1 MNEIW
6 KDVPGYPGY
15 QASSKGNI
23 RKTYAD
29 KEEREISK
37 FVSSDYLLVNL
48 VLGKGIY
55 TGRGVHILVCL
66 AFNGLPPIDGQDYQV
81 NHKDGVKDNNVYTN
95 LEWVTPKENSAH
107 ALETGLIRY
116 NVRIRLHDTVS
127 NEVHLVLS
135 MEAAA
140 RRFGISVAEAKR
152 YLRLYPN
159 ELYQDRY
166 LFEAVL
172 DEYEPAQFAH
182 AVSIKAHDYV
192 TNKTF
197 VTSNAGEMCLMTGVL
212 SQTIINNARLENPP
226 LIGGYVFMLFNDAS
240 PFPEHSQ
247 EEALQSHERYFGR
260 VSYPKGVVVKNHV
273 DNTTVTYAS
282 QPDASKATGVLGSTI
297 NTMLWVNNTLPF
309 KGFSFKRPGD
319 QTPFPDYDE
328 DQVQASLIRK
338 SRGAIPY
345 KVKDMVTGIESY
357 HASLKDVAQDFN
369 LARSALRSWLDKYP
383 DRLYQKKLVIKP
395 INL

>member
-1 MNEIW
+1 MTLIVSN
-6 KDVPGYPGY
+6 G
-15 QASSKGNI
+15 QFL
-23 RKTYAD
+23 YAD
-29 KEEREISK
+29 KLCSITSQ
-37 FVSSDYLLVNL
+37 
-48 VLGKGIY
+48 
-55 TGRGVHILVCL
+55 
-66 AFNGLPPIDGQDYQV
+66 APGQ
-81 NHKDGVKDNNVYTN
+81 KDNNVYTN

-107 ALETGLIRY
+107 ALEMGLIRY
-116 NVRIRLHDTVS
+116 NVRIRLHDTTT

-140 RRFGISVAEAKR
+140 RRFDISVVEVKR

-172 DEYEPAQFAH
+172 DEYEPAQFEH
-182 AVSIKAHDYV
+182 AVTIKAHDYT
-192 TNKTF
+192 TNKTY
-197 VTSNAGEMCLMTGVL
+197 VTSNASEMAFMTGVL
-212 SQTIINNARLENPP
+212 SHTILNNARAEHPP
-226 LIGGYVFMLFNDAS
+226 LIGGYVFMLFNDTR
-240 PFPEHSQ
+240 PFSKHSQ

-260 VSYPKGVVVKNHV
+260 VSYPKGVVVKNHLN
-273 DNTTVTYAS
+273 NTVVTYAS
-282 QPDASKATGVLGSTI
+282 QPDASKATGVLGNTI
-297 NTMLWVNNTLPF
+297 NTMLWANNVLPF

-319 QTPFPDYDE
+319 QTPFPEYNG

-345 KVKDMVTGIESY
+345 KVKDIVTGVESY
-357 HASLKDVAQDFN
+357 HASLKDVAKDFS

-383 DRLYQKKLVIKP
+383 NMSYQKKLLIDE